1 MLLGQPLT
9 HAMLWLAYYTL
20 LFISLGVIALYDLK
34 HTYIPTLFLSLFSFL
49 SFAMLAIR
57 FAYAHNTLV
66 LLGPIVVALPF
77 LLIWLI
83 SKGKALGFGDVI
95 LYLAVGAFFGVE
107 QGLAVLLLSIWLGAL
122 AG

>member
-1 MLLGQPLT
+1 MLFRSVSQSRYER
-9 HAMLWLAYYTL
+9 LAYYTL

-83 SKGKALGFGDVI
+83 SKGKALGFGEFTSMPRFTD
-95 LYLAVGAFFGVE
+95 
-107 QGLAVLLLSIWLGAL
+107 SR
-122 AG
+122 